1 MDSFRKRE
9 APTIWR
15 AGRGAA
21 PTAGLL
27 EKIAKTTPCKVECL
41 NSQHSFCFASG
52 HEKKGGPSSRPNLI
66 PSRSSRDAPYLSRLR
81 GSIGRLRRPFLER
94 NAEAELRL
102 WRSQARRV
110 GACSNGSASFW
121 HPHPRPSPASGRGG
135 APVLSARFSSC
146 RYRVWECVSLPRPT
160 ASPSSCRDP
169 AWRGYRRCRGCAWS
183 AGRYGPLA

>member
-1 MDSFRKRE
+1 MCWSWMDSFRKRE

-81 GSIGRLRRPFLER
+81 GSIGRLRRPFLEK

-102 WRSQARRV
+102 WRSQSAAGGGMQQRQCFVLAPPPPALPRKRERGRT
-110 GACSNGSASFW
+110 GAFCAVQLLSLSSLGMCE
-121 HPHPRPSPASGRGG
+121 PSPADSK
-135 APVLSARFSSC
+135 PVF
-146 RYRVWECVSLPRPT
+146 V
-160 ASPSSCRDP
+160 
-169 AWRGYRRCRGCAWS
+169 
-183 AGRYGPLA
+183 